1 MAAAGAPQ
9 RLGQRVVRPPPALA
23 REPVEAMLAALSLA
37 VQAGLDPDPD
47 NAVAV
52 ATFTYTPLGQQ
63 PRQARPRSSGQGCSA
78 A

>member
-1 MAAAGAPQ
+1 M
-9 RLGQRVVRPPPALA
+9 VRPPPALA
-23 REPVEAMLAALSLA
+23 REPVEAMLAALSLG